1 MTVPL
6 ENVGGVFSGV
16 NRREIEHGHV
26 RLAVMVTS
34 ELQARHFIICGKIGR
49 FPSIPYRRGIDKMN
63 RRITIRI
70 LKKDAPLNGWFGFWR
85 SNKLIKISDHFEAL
99 ENLFHLAPIWY
110 LYLFS
115 LGIGISLSEDVAK
128 FVFAVLLKKMQ
139 FSKIVSRTKDNLK
152 IFKIIFSN
160 KIFYHFLSQF
170 YQQIKGCVFF
180 LTRVAM
186 DEWMNERT
194 NEKLGLFSG

>member
-110 LYLFS
+110 F
-115 LGIGISLSEDVAK
+115 LSSIFFHLEMALVC
-128 FVFAVLLKKMQ
+128 V
-139 FSKIVSRTKDNLK
+139 K
-152 IFKIIFSN
+152 IFPN
-160 KIFYHFLSQF
+160 L
-170 YQQIKGCVFF
+170 FF
-180 LTRVAM
+180 QSLWKRYNSAKWCLTF
-186 DEWMNERT
+186 E
-194 NEKLGLFSG
+194 SSSS